1 MTLRETLFKQITDKE
16 VKPCSG
22 KDQNRDSNLKDC
34 EHDKKD
40 NLEDESNEDVCKNK
54 CSHDDLLFYY
64 RVNDYFC
71 KLAYLF

>member
-16 VKPCSG
+16 IKSCSG
-22 KDQNRDSNLKDC
+22 KDQNRYRDLKDC
-34 EHDKKD
+34 EHDKEN
-40 NLEDESNEDVCKNK
+40 NLEDESYEDVCENE
-54 CSHDDLLFYY
+54 CSHDDLLFY